1 VNKKIVSLVY
11 TIIIYAVLIIF
22 FSLVSV
28 NLKYPGEE
36 FVTLGFQTIE
46 DIKEMGALAK
56 IGGTEDIFSLEGD
69 IPVSTGRTKKSLSP
83 LEKPPYEGGETESGE
98 REGYRLAGELSK
110 RKIIHFKKPEYPE
123 NESENTQVNLE
134 IEANPDGT
142 IKTVRIVKTGGLSF
156 DNSAMEAVRE
166 WRFQPLAPNVKQS
179 IQTGIVTIYF
189 EIK

>member
-1 VNKKIVSLVY
+1 MKIKITSLLST
-11 TIIIYAVLIIF
+11 TIIYLVLILI

-28 NLKYPGEE
+28 NLKYPEEE

-46 DIKEMGALAK
+46 NIEEKGALAK
-56 IGGTEDIFSLEGD
+56 IGGTEDIFSSAGD
-69 IPVSTGRTKKSLSP
+69 IPLYTGKTKRSLSP
-83 LEKPPYEGGETESGE
+83 LEKPPYEGGETEQGE

-142 IKTVRIVKTGGLSF
+142 IKTVRVVKTGGFSF
-156 DNSAMEAVRE
+156 DNSAVEAVRE